1 MTDRGPGVFI
11 TFEGTDG
18 CGKSTQLRL
27 FVERLRAGG
36 RAVAETAEPGGTPI
50 GRQIRRVLLDG
61 RNQELSPTAE
71 LLLYF
76 AARAQ
81 NVDEVVEAALERGE
95 IVVCDRWTDSTLV
108 YQGAGRGLGAEVVE
122 QLDAVA
128 CRGLRP
134 DLTICLEIDLA
145 TSLERAHARNRETT
159 GGETRMDEQAVE
171 FHERVREG
179 YRLLAAREPERVKLV
194 DGRGSLEEVA
204 GRVWRVAEP
213 YVR

>member
-145 TSLERAHARNRETT
+145 TSLERDRF
-159 GGETRMDEQAVE
+159 QA
-171 FHERVREG
+171 
-179 YRLLAAREPERVKLV
+179 
-194 DGRGSLEEVA
+194 D
-204 GRVWRVAEP
+204 
-213 YVR
+213 